1 MLTLL
6 KKKTNKNSSSFAG
19 LFFFPTHVKRL
30 TDEARIIIFKCG
42 ISTKISTA
50 AFKLL
55 LQIPSLMRA
64 Q

>member
-19 LFFFPTHVKRL
+19 FFFPTHVKRL
-30 TDEARIIIFKCG
+30 TDEARKIIFKCG